1 MGYQLYMNL
10 KLTIDRFE
18 GKKAVLMTDDGHIVV
33 WPKNKLPNDAREGM
47 VLNLN
52 ILSDSEAEKD
62 KKELAK
68 DILNEILNT
77 HN

>member
-1 MGYQLYMNL
+1 MNI

-18 GKKAVLMTDDGHIVV
+18 NNKAILITDEGDTVI
-33 WPKNKLPNDAREGM
+33 WPKSKLPNDAREGM
-47 VLNLN
+47 VLNFN
-52 ILSDSEAEKD
+52 ILSDLETEKE

-77 HN
+77 QD